1 MMPGDSNETRL
12 AEIVAQCMGELLTEL
27 KVQAER
33 LTGARQPPPAGEA
46 IAAFCGFGNN
56 ELRGSFTLLGPS
68 KLFARLHPIPPT
80 PSPRDLTDWAC
91 ELANQSVGRFR
102 NRMFAYGVR
111 LAPSLPQ
118 SALAE
123 QLMLS
128 SSLHQP
134 ARTPIAFSIDG
145 MVLEGW
151 FDVEIQPSFRLAEK
165 PSEEEAIVLNEGGM
179 LIF

>member
-27 KVQAER
+27 KASAER
-33 LTGARQPPPAGEA
+33 LTGARKPPSAGES

-68 KLFARLHPIPPT
+68 KLFARLHPLSPSV
-80 PSPRDLTDWAC
+80 SPRDLTDWAC

-123 QLMLS
+123 QLLLS
-128 SSLHQP
+128 SSLQP
-134 ARTPIAFSIDG
+134 NRTPVAFSIDG

-151 FDVEIQPSFRLAEK
+151 FDVEIQPGFRLAEK
-165 PSEEEAIVLNEGGM
+165 PSEEETIVLNEGGM

>member
-12 AEIVAQCMGELLTEL
+12 AEIVAQCMGGLLTEL

-33 LTGARQPPPAGEA
+33 LTGARRPPPAGES

-68 KLFARLHPIPPT
+68 KLFARLHPLS
-80 PSPRDLTDWAC
+80 PSVTARDLTDWAC

-118 SALAE
+118 SALAA
-123 QLMLS
+123 QLLLS
-128 SSLHQP
+128 SSLQP
-134 ARTPIAFSIDG
+134 NRTPIAFSIDG
-145 MVLEGW
+145 MVLEVW
-151 FDVEIQPSFRLAEK
+151 FDVEIQPGFRLAEK
-165 PSEEEAIVLNEGGM
+165 PSEEEAAVLNEGGM

>member
-12 AEIVAQCMGELLTEL
+12 AEIIAKCMSELLTEL
-27 KVQAER
+27 KVPAER
-33 LTGARQPPPAGEA
+33 LTGGRQPPNAGEA

-56 ELRGSFTLLGPS
+56 EIRGSFTLLGPS
-68 KLFARLHPIPPT
+68 KLFARLHPMSASV
-80 PSPRDLTDWAC
+80 SPRDLTDWAC

-118 SALAE
+118 SVLAQ
-123 QLMLS
+123 QLFLS
-128 SSLHQP
+128 ASLQP
-134 ARTPIAFSIDG
+134 SRTPIAFSIDG

-151 FDVEIQPSFRLAEK
+151 FDVEIKPSFRLAEK

>member
-1 MMPGDSNETRL
+1 MMPGDSDETRL
-12 AEIVAQCMGELLTEL
+12 AAMIAQCVAELLTEL
-27 KVQAER
+27 KVPAER
-33 LTGARQPPPAGEA
+33 LTGARQPPLVGES

-56 ELRGSFTLLGPS
+56 ELRGSFTLLGSS
-68 KLFARLHPIPPT
+68 KLFSRLHPMA
-80 PSPRDLTDWAC
+80 PSVTPRDLTDWAC

-123 QLMLS
+123 QLLLS
-128 SSLHQP
+128 SSLQP
-134 ARTPIAFSIDG
+134 NRTPVAFSIDG

-151 FDVEIQPSFRLAEK
+151 FDVEIQPGFRLAEK
-165 PSEEEAIVLNEGGM
+165 PSEEETIVLNEGGM

>member
-1 MMPGDSNETRL
+1 MPADSNEARL
-12 AEIVAQCMGELLTEL
+12 AEIMARCLIELLAEL
-27 KVQAER
+27 KASAER
-33 LTGARQPPPAGEA
+33 ITGARQPPPAGES

-68 KLFARLHPIPPT
+68 KLFAWLHPMSPT
-80 PSPRDLTDWAC
+80 ASPRDLTDWAC

-123 QLMLS
+123 QLLLS
-128 SSLHQP
+128 SSLQP
-134 ARTPIAFSIDG
+134 SRTPIAFSIEG
-145 MVLEGW
+145 MALEGW
-151 FDVEIQPSFRLAEK
+151 FDVDMQPGFQLAEN
-165 PSEEEAIVLNEGGM
+165 PSEEEAAVLNEGAM